1 MRLLALRAETMQAMR
16 RLKLPCDDITPI
28 GLWGS
33 DMYLIGVN
41 NDQFEVLR
49 LWNVQTEDVTPAT
62 LRDLHSD
69 SPAIPTSP
77 SAGNAAS
84 GARSSA
90 TGAPAASST
99 PSPASGASSASPAP
113 SDRPARAGMPTAAPA
128 RPAAIERD
136 PEHEMPDP
144 SAARGESSLDIQA
157 AFDAVALR
165 PAPSGGS
172 SRRGGAASER
182 QSEPDTAAPP
192 AGGSSASPRRDGPD
206 LKLES
211 SGGSA
216 AGRTQEGRPARV
228 SRADE
233 PKSAPEAAPP
243 AEDAKD
249 GGSNAGKLRMTVD
262 GEHLYAEI
270 KGGKIVLKD
279 RTYDSL
285 AHARDSIRRERNKV
299 AVWEY
304 FDEGVKAWRVL
315 NRD

>member
-33 DMYLIGVN
+33 DMFLIGVN

-49 LWNVQTEDVTPAT
+49 LWNVQTEDVTPST
-62 LRDLHSD
+62 LRDLHTEST
-69 SPAIPTSP
+69 AIPTFP
-77 SAGNAAS
+77 SAGNTAS

-90 TGAPAASST
+90 TAAPSAAPATSTATSSGSPGAGSPATAAFTPPPSAASVQRDTGPELVLAKAERAPAAVDIKPATVASAARAANGSAGLAAPT
-99 PSPASGASSASPAP
+99 PSPA
-113 SDRPARAGMPTAAPA
+113 AG
-128 RPAAIERD
+128 E
-136 PEHEMPDP
+136 
-144 SAARGESSLDIQA
+144 
-157 AFDAVALR
+157 
-165 PAPSGGS
+165 
-172 SRRGGAASER
+172 
-182 QSEPDTAAPP
+182 
-192 AGGSSASPRRDGPD
+192 RRDGPD
-206 LKLES
+206 LKLEPS
-211 SGGSA
+211 SQSSTSRSSRTED
-216 AGRTQEGRPARV
+216 GRAT
-228 SRADE
+228 
-233 PKSAPEAAPP
+233 KSVRGDTPTRSTS
-243 AEDAKD
+243 KD
-249 GGSNAGKLRMTVD
+249 GGQDNGASGGKLRMTVE

-270 KGGKIVLKD
+270 KGGKIILDD